1 MNKKNIPVRMC
12 IVCKRRLTKE
22 SLCRFQIKDGNLKI
36 FEKDG
41 RSFYICKVC
50 LNGNQQ
56 KLIKTINQKY
66 NLTLS
71 YKNGENFKEITS
83 DG

>member
-1 MNKKNIPVRMC
+1 MSEKINPVRMC
-12 IVCKRRLTKE
+12 VICKNRLMK
-22 SLCRFQIKDGNLKI
+22 SCLYRFQVQNGVLRAFAK
-36 FEKDG
+36 EG
-41 RSFYICKVC
+41 RSFYICEVC

-66 NLTLS
+66 NLTLPHQ
-71 YKNGENFKEITS
+71 NGENFKETIS